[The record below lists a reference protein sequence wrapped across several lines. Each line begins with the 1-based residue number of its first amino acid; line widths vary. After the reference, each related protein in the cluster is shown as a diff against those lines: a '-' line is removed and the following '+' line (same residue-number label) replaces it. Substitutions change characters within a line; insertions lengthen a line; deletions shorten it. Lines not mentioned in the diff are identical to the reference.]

1 MWIDTATLAAIVGKT
16 PRAIQHA
23 CKQGR
28 YKYRSQGR
36 KMEVDSTSLP
46 KEMQDM
52 VARSTSASKAVS
64 AKGGMKDLALPTTLG
79 IASQSVGLEVLA
91 RQMSPKQRRKL
102 QIVSKYKQRPADVS
116 IGTWISTVAD
126 FFGVSESTVRRAVD
140 EYTAYGIKGKPMQ
153 SSSAP
158 IAWDPKAIEYM
169 GAYYLKAIK
178 EIGQC
183 TKITAF
189 RAVQKK
195 AKIEG
200 WKVGSKTSAYD
211 YLNELHPLLERSAR
225 GIRDIDNYF
234 WILRD
239 LDTLAPFQ
247 VVVGDQHIFDWWVA
261 DYEEGRIYRPEC
273 YVWLDMC
280 TRLPYGIA
288 FDKKYSSHTVKEAL
302 RVGLHRFGQFGC
314 TYNDNGSSECSAAF
328 NEIIDDLTKFD
339 MKNKDISDLYQSAD
353 GTYVVL
359 DEDDHIVDTAA
370 SRDEWKKKQKR
381 RIFARV
387 KNAKAKPIERFFR
400 TLEARLDEKCI
411 PGRVKT
417 PNAPAHIEEA
427 EKARLEKQKEKRE
440 LLTIEEFVSVVLHT
454 LILDDDSYEN
464 SDHQGIGMTPRQKLY
479 QKQQEGWRARFMP
492 QDDIDFILYDRTRR
506 KVNRGRVS
514 IGTALYEGEP
524 VRLADDG
531 TIAKVGI
538 TEFEGDRIEVRYDR
552 WDMSKAWAVVPSK
565 ENTVRPLKRV
575 EAISMLDDD
584 AAAAANEWKRNQIKA
599 VRQAFDMCV
608 KPIGTLMVKSQE
620 AKRLYQ
626 AKQEFKQL
634 PDVMDINLE
643 EEVQKRLEENPPK
656 KTGKIVNFRPVH
668 LSESERYKWCLDVM
682 IAGGELEEVDKR
694 FVQRFYETRGADERA
709 YWDTYKALAEGG
721 NA

>member
-16 PRAIQHA
+16 PRAIQQA

-28 YKYRSQGR
+28 YKYRIKNR
-36 KMEVDSTSLP
+36 KMEVDVTSLP
-46 KEMQDM
+46 ADIRQM
-52 VARSTSASKAVS
+52 VVRSTNASKALTAS
-64 AKGGMKDLALPTTLG
+64 GDIKNLTLPSTLG
-79 IASQSVGLEVLA
+79 VASQSVGLEVLA
-91 RQMSPKQRRKL
+91 RQMSPKQKRKL
-102 QIVSKYKQRPADVS
+102 QIVSKYKQRPSEVT
-116 IGTWISTVAD
+116 IGAWVSTVAD

-140 EYTAYGIKGKPMQ
+140 EYNSYGIKGKPTQ
-153 SSSAP
+153 TSTAP
-158 IAWDPKAIEYM
+158 VAWDPEAIEYM
-169 GAYYLKAIK
+169 CAYYLKAIK

-195 AKIEG
+195 AKIEK
-200 WKVGSKTSAYD
+200 WNVGGKTSAYS
-211 YLNELHPLLERSAR
+211 YLNDLHPLLERSAR

-261 DYEEGRIYRPEC
+261 DYDEGRIYRPEC

-302 RVGLHRFGQFGC
+302 RVGLHRFGQFDC

-328 NEIIDDLTKFD
+328 NQIVDDLAMFD
-339 MKNKDISDLYQSAD
+339 MKNRDISDLYQSAD
-353 GTYVVL
+353 GTYVIL
-359 DEDDHIVDTAA
+359 DEDNNVIDTATNK
-370 SRDEWKKKQKR
+370 DEWRKKEKR

-400 TLEARLDEKCI
+400 TLEARLDEMCL

-427 EKARLEKQKEKRE
+427 EKARLEKQKDKRE
-440 LLTIEEFVSVVLHT
+440 LLTIEEFVSAVLHT
-454 LILDDDSYEN
+454 LVLNEDSYEN
-464 SDHQGIGMTPRQKLY
+464 STHQGLGMTPRQKLY
-479 QKQQEGWRARFMP
+479 QKQRDGWRARFMSP
-492 QDDIDFILYDRTRR
+492 EDIDFILFDR
-506 KVNRGRVS
+506 KVRKVTRARV
-514 IGTALYEGEP
+514 IIDTTMFEGEP
-524 VRLADDG
+524 IRLAEDG
-531 TIAKVGI
+531 TIAKVGLS
-538 TEFEGDRIEVRYDR
+538 EFEGERIEVRYDR
-552 WDMSKAWAVVPSK
+552 WNMNKAWAVVPSR
-565 ENTVRPLKRV
+565 ENAVRPLKRV

-584 AAAAANEWKRNQIKA
+584 AAAAANEWKRNQIRA

-608 KPIGTLMVKSQE
+608 KPIGSLIVKSQE
-620 AKRLYQ
+620 AQRLTKARQ
-626 AKQEFKQL
+626 DFKSL
-634 PDVMDINLE
+634 PDFTDIDLA
-643 EEVQKRLEENPPK
+643 EEVQKLLEENPPK
-656 KTGKIVNFRPVH
+656 KTGNVVSFRPVH

-682 IAGGELEEVDKR
+682 IAGGELEEVDKV
-694 FVQRFYETRGADERA
+694 FVQRFYESRGADERA

-721 NA
+721 DA